1 MTVHGG
7 VDTSVEEQRVLLSAR
22 YPGWRIGRGG
32 SGRWWAVRGAD
43 HVWAATPED
52 LEDELTRHVS

>member
-1 MTVHGG
+1 MTVHNG

-22 YPGWRIGRGG
+22 HPGWRIGRGG

-43 HVWAATPED
+43 HVWAVTPED
-52 LEDELTRHVS
+52 LETELARHPA